1 MSRECGGLQGSRGYG
16 SLVEQL
22 LDLVVPFDRLVAK
35 NFAALLNEY
44 NRQESIPVGC
54 ILNVCVDYTCFNG
67 HQMSALWGAPK
78 VNKFEKVSSDGHQ
91 MSLAGGPCPVKSPV

>member
-1 MSRECGGLQGSRGYG
+1 MKGLEVVVQGCRGCGSVGSVESVWILGYKGLK
-16 SLVEQL
+16 EQF
-22 LDLVVPFDRLVAK
+22 LDLVVPFDRLVAN

-67 HQMSALWGAPK
+67 HQMSALG
-78 VNKFEKVSSDGHQ
+78 SS
-91 MSLAGGPCPVKSPV
+91 

>member
-67 HQMSALWGAPK
+67 HQMSALG
-78 VNKFEKVSSDGHQ
+78 E
-91 MSLAGGPCPVKSPV
+91 LLR